1 MIAYT
6 NPTEQLNKINL
17 NFPKRIFPPCRTSSS
32 AKLATSSEN

>member
-17 NFPKRIFPPCRTSSS
+17 NFPKRIFPRVELIV
-32 AKLATSSEN
+32 AQN